1 MTPMTSV
8 AFLAN
13 HAGSACRPHRRRT
26 SRGFSLIELMVALAL
41 AGVLLL
47 GLAVFFVSSS
57 RSYSEADRVSR
68 QIENGRYASS
78 LIAEEIRH
86 AGFYGEVKNVVN
98 LPVAPPP
105 PSSAIPIPTTSAQID
120 PCATDIATV
129 KGALPIPIW
138 YVDAPGTPPTCVP
151 DAVSGTDIIV
161 IRRANTTTIPAASAV
176 AGGYY
181 TQTTNCATLTPVFQ
195 VAQSGFTLTDANCG
209 ATVMPIRQYHVYI
222 YYIAPCSVASGSNG
236 ACAAGDVAIPT
247 LKRVELT
254 SPSKM
259 SNPVPLV
266 EGIENIQY
274 EYGMDTNGDGNPDI
288 YTAAPALPD
297 PVTQLPQIVTVR
309 IHILAR
315 NTDTTP
321 GFADTK
327 TYNFGTNADGTANTV
342 TPGGGF
348 QRHLYTELVR
358 ATNVSQRL
366 ESTFP

>member
-1 MTPMTSV
+1 MTPV
-8 AFLAN
+8 PFLAN
-13 HAGSACRPHRRRT
+13 HARYACRPSRKWT
-26 SRGFSLIELMVALAL
+26 SRGFSLIELMIALAL

-120 PCATDIATV
+120 PCATDIAVV

-138 YVDAPGTPPTCVP
+138 YVDAPGTSPTCVP
-151 DAVSGTDIIV
+151 DAVSGTDMIV

-195 VAQSGFTLTDANCG
+195 VAQSGFTLTDTNCT
-209 ATVMPIRQYHVYI
+209 TVMPIRQYHVYI
-222 YYIAPCSVASGSNG
+222 YYVAPCSVASGSNG

-274 EYGMDTNGDGNPDI
+274 EYGMDTNGDGTPDT
-288 YTAAPALPD
+288 YTAAPTLPST
-297 PVTQLPQIVTVR
+297 VNQLPQIVAVR

-321 GFADTK
+321 GFTDTK

-358 ATNVSQRL
+358 VTNVSQRL